1 MDVIRQKVRVD
12 FEYPVYFTTGVVS
25 PSNLLLRDVVARSA
39 DQTPSRLIVV
49 LDSGVLDHDPDL
61 SDRIAEYAR
70 RHKTVLQ
77 LAASVV
83 VVPGGEAVKNDAC
96 SLRRR

>member
-12 FEYPVYFTTGVVS
+12 FEYPVYFTNGVVT

-49 LDSGVLDHDPDL
+49 LDQGVLDHHPR
-61 SDRIAEYAR
+61 SRATRSPSTPTAIEPSSAW
-70 RHKTVLQ
+70 
-77 LAASVV
+77 
-83 VVPGGEAVKNDAC
+83 
-96 SLRRR
+96 RRRSSSCPAAKR